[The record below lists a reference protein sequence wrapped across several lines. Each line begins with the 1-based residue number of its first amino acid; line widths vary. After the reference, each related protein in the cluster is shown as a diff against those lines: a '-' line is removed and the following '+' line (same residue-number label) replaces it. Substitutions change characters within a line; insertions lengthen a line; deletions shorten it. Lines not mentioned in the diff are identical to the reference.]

1 LPISEELTES
11 ETVKLKF
18 QHNRLSLSSEKVACM
33 SEKPKVVVV
42 GAGAIGSSIAGW
54 VAPKYEN
61 LSLLARG
68 EALDV
73 IRNHGLKSYVK
84 GERSTATSLPVH
96 AVGSLREI
104 VSPDVLVVT
113 VKNYD
118 LDTIAKDLRAQL
130 GDRQPI
136 IVALQNGIQNQK
148 LLPKY
153 FARIVYG
160 VVCYNAWRDAPGEV
174 GHERRG
180 YVILGTPANDLQD
193 EMQTLKRIF
202 DLGLECVIT
211 DRLQDAAHCK
221 LVINLANALMTLV
234 GLQKRQIKSFNLLI
248 RMTLKLFVEG
258 IQLLQ
263 AAGFHEH
270 SLGPIPSWRS
280 IKIGATLPTFMMSSI
295 YRLNTKRLGLNS
307 MAQDVFGG
315 KTTTELEMLNGYMLD
330 LAKRTSFPTPINE
343 TVYQVAKERFGP
355 EFQPISEQDLWERI
369 KAKL

>member
-1 LPISEELTES
+1 
-11 ETVKLKF
+11 
-18 QHNRLSLSSEKVACM
+18 M

-54 VAPKYEN
+54 IAPKYEN

-68 EALDV
+68 ETLDV
-73 IRNHGLKSYVK
+73 IKNHGLKSYLK
-84 GERSTATSLPVH
+84 GGRSAAGALPVH
-96 AVGSLREI
+96 VVGSLTEV
-104 VSPDVLVVT
+104 VSPDVLVIT

-118 LDTIAKDLRAQL
+118 LNTIAHDMRAQL

-136 IVALQNGIQNQK
+136 VVALQNGVQNQK

-174 GHERRG
+174 GHEPRG

-193 EMQTLKRIF
+193 EMQTVKRIF

-234 GLQKRQIKSFNLLI
+234 GFQKRQSRSFNLLI
-248 RMTLKLFVEG
+248 RMTLKLFWEG

-270 SLGPIPSWRS
+270 SLGPVPSWRS
-280 IKIGATLPTFMMSSI
+280 IKMGATLPTFMTSTI

-315 KTTTELEMLNGYMLD
+315 KTTTELEVLNGYMLD
-330 LAKRTSFPTPINE
+330 FAKRISFPTPINE
-343 TVYQVAKERFGP
+343 TIYEVAKERFGP
-355 EFQPISEQDLWERI
+355 DFQSISEQDLWNWI

>member
-1 LPISEELTES
+1 
-11 ETVKLKF
+11 
-18 QHNRLSLSSEKVACM
+18 M

-54 VAPKYEN
+54 IAPKYEN

-68 EALDV
+68 ETLDV
-73 IRNHGLKSYVK
+73 IKNHGLKSYLK
-84 GERSTATSLPVH
+84 GGRSAARALPVH
-96 AVGSLREI
+96 VVGSLTEV
-104 VSPDVLVVT
+104 VSPDVLVII

-118 LDTIAKDLRAQL
+118 LNTIAHDMRAQL

-136 IVALQNGIQNQK
+136 VVALQNGVQNQK

-174 GHERRG
+174 GHEPRG

-193 EMQTLKRIF
+193 EMQTVKRIF

-234 GLQKRQIKSFNLLI
+234 GFQKRQIRSFNLLI
-248 RMTLKLFVEG
+248 RMTLKLFWEG

-270 SLGPIPSWRS
+270 SLGPVPSWRS
-280 IKIGATLPTFMMSSI
+280 IKMGATLPTFMTSTI

-315 KTTTELEMLNGYMLD
+315 KTTTELEVLNGYMLD
-330 LAKRTSFPTPINE
+330 LAKRISFPTPINE
-343 TVYQVAKERFGP
+343 TIYEVAKERFGP
-355 EFQPISEQDLWERI
+355 DFQSISEQDLWNWI